1 VHQYGPHIF
10 HTNSAEIWRFVQRY
24 CEFQAY
30 TNTPKARTKSGLYSL
45 PFNMHTFE
53 EFWGITDPEAALKKI
68 YREEAK
74 PRPVNLE
81 EKAVAMVGRE
91 LYEELSLYGNIK
103 LMLYAPKTLLSPWNN
118 RLYTPIYFY
127 VETLGAPLVP
137 DNENITID
145 YLLPKEILE
154 KNNVAEPE
162 KIAVKNLI
170 KNNLI

>member
-1 VHQYGPHIF
+1 MNKNVRSYGLIVYQNKILF
-10 HTNSAEIWRFVQRY
+10 TNEVINNYHATKFPGGGVEKN
-24 CEFQAY
+24 E
-30 TNTPKARTKSGLYSL
+30 TPTQ
-45 PFNMHTFE
+45 
-53 EFWGITDPEAALKKI
+53 ALK
-68 YREEAK
+68 
-74 PRPVNLE
+74 
-81 EKAVAMVGRE
+81 RE

-118 RLYTPIYFY
+118 RLYTPVYFY
-127 VETLGAPLVP
+127 VETIGTPLVP

-162 KIAVKNLI
+162 KVAVKHLI

>member
-1 VHQYGPHIF
+1 MNKNVRSYGLIVYQNKILV
-10 HTNSAEIWRFVQRY
+10 TNEVINNYHATKFPGGGVEKN
-24 CEFQAY
+24 E
-30 TNTPKARTKSGLYSL
+30 TPTQ
-45 PFNMHTFE
+45 
-53 EFWGITDPEAALKKI
+53 ALK
-68 YREEAK
+68 
-74 PRPVNLE
+74 
-81 EKAVAMVGRE
+81 RE

-118 RLYTPIYFY
+118 RLYTPVYFY
-127 VETLGAPLVP
+127 VETIGTPLVP

>member
-1 VHQYGPHIF
+1 MNENLRSYGLIVCKNKILV
-10 HTNSAEIWRFVQRY
+10 TNEVINNYHATKFPGGGVEKN
-24 CEFQAY
+24 E
-30 TNTPKARTKSGLYSL
+30 TPKQ
-45 PFNMHTFE
+45 
-53 EFWGITDPEAALKKI
+53 ALK
-68 YREEAK
+68 
-74 PRPVNLE
+74 
-81 EKAVAMVGRE
+81 RE

-103 LMLYAPKTLLSPWNN
+103 LLLYAPKTLLSPWNN
-118 RLYTPIYFY
+118 KLYTPIYFY
-127 VETLGAPLVP
+127 VETIGKPIVP

>member
-1 VHQYGPHIF
+1 MNKNVRSYGLIVYQNKILV
-10 HTNSAEIWRFVQRY
+10 TNEVINNYHATKFPGGGVEKN
-24 CEFQAY
+24 E
-30 TNTPKARTKSGLYSL
+30 TPTQ
-45 PFNMHTFE
+45 
-53 EFWGITDPEAALKKI
+53 ALK
-68 YREEAK
+68 
-74 PRPVNLE
+74 
-81 EKAVAMVGRE
+81 RE

-127 VETLGAPLVP
+127 VETLGTPLVP

>member
-1 VHQYGPHIF
+1 MNKNVRSYGLIVYQNKILV
-10 HTNSAEIWRFVQRY
+10 TNEVINNYHATKFPGGGVEKN
-24 CEFQAY
+24 E
-30 TNTPKARTKSGLYSL
+30 TPTQ
-45 PFNMHTFE
+45 
-53 EFWGITDPEAALKKI
+53 ALK
-68 YREEAK
+68 
-74 PRPVNLE
+74 
-81 EKAVAMVGRE
+81 RE

-118 RLYTPIYFY
+118 RLYTPVYFY
-127 VETLGAPLVP
+127 VETIGTPLVP

-162 KIAVKNLI
+162 KVAVKNLI